1 MSPEDRDD
9 ELEEESYVK
18 ADHRAS
24 REAEEGPPKAEP
36 PEPEADEPEPAAPTD
51 EPEADAGEELPD
63 ITVYSLLRMS
73 VGMYVEQAWV
83 HLGVRMDPN
92 KNKVEQNLPYAKVAI
107 DTVEFMTRQLQP
119 DLDERERKELDL
131 LLANLRMNYVQR
143 V

>member
-1 MSPEDRDD
+1 M
-9 ELEEESYVK
+9 K

-24 REAEEGPPKAEP
+24 REARDEPAEKEPRGPEPDEPEREGPAA
-36 PEPEADEPEPAAPTD
+36 EPEADD
-51 EPEADAGEELPD
+51 GEERPD

-73 VGMYVEQAWV
+73 IGMYIEQAWV
-83 HLGVRMDPN
+83 HLGLRMDPN

-119 DLDERERKELDL
+119 DLDENERKELDL